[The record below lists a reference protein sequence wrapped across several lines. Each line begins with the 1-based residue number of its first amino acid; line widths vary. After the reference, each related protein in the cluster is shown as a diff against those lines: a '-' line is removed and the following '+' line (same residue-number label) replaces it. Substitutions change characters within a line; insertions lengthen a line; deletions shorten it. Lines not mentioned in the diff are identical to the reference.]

1 MKMLFVNNAEVSLAS
16 TLLAQPDSQQFTV
29 DDLDAAELFPF
40 LEDGYDN
47 ALIPLTLTHPDFPNT
62 REIVH
67 LVDRNGM
74 NFKVIRA
81 QEFTDLHSW
90 PVGTKASANVTAGML
105 GSFLQDDGTAA
116 KEDQNGTYFLGGSY
130 DKASEEKPSGSGEN
144 FLYRTRTTASKLV
157 QFGAYPALHDHMSKR
172 PGVWGGH
179 SISQD
184 LAFGHEATGMLA
196 HVDIGEPPPWQA
208 DKYFTQGNVVRP
220 TVPGPYQFWL
230 NLLLEA
236 GAYETVS
243 SIEPDFDSA
252 ESSGSVPIYDT
263 VGDEQKFMGSWVR
276 TDMSEAQLT
285 VFEYPLMV
293 TEVGFIGRV
302 RGDMTQPPS
311 ISVGDRG
318 NSTRFVNAVSLEQ
331 LTPDGELFAHRIAV
345 PGGGHLVEEINFT
358 LNQAGVG
365 ASIKGRFYWR
375 GIFYAEGF

>member
-16 TLLAQPDSQQFTV
+16 ALLAQPDSRQFTV
-29 DDLDAAELFPF
+29 DDLDAAGLFPF
-40 LEDGYDN
+40 LEDGYDD

-67 LVDRNGM
+67 LVGRDGV
-74 NFKVIRA
+74 NFKVTRA
-81 QEFTDLHSW
+81 QEFTDMQAW

-105 GSFLQDDGTAA
+105 ESFLQDDGTAA
-116 KEDQNGTYFLGGSY
+116 KEDQNGTYFLGGNY
-130 DKASEEKPSGSGEN
+130 DKASEEKPSGGGEN

-157 QFGAYPALHDHMSKR
+157 QFAAYPALHDHMSRR
-172 PGVWGGH
+172 PGAWGGH

-208 DKYFTQGNVVRP
+208 NKYFTQGNVVRP

-243 SIEPDFDSA
+243 GIEPDFDSA
-252 ESSGSVPIYDT
+252 ESAGSVPIYRTD
-263 VGDEQKFMGSWVR
+263 GDEQKFIGSWVL
-276 TDMSEAQLT
+276 TDMSETQLT
-285 VFEYPLMV
+285 RFEYPLMV

-302 RGDMTQPPS
+302 RGAMTQPPS
-311 ISVGDRG
+311 ISIGDGRD
-318 NSTRFVNAVSLEQ
+318 STRFANAMTLEQ

-345 PGGGHLVEEINFT
+345 PGGGHLVEDITFT